1 MSQTV
6 LNTLEKLRSMNLD
19 QKAPTA
25 RYNPAQGGAP
35 HGGGQRTGVALSP
48 LSEAAAGTIG
58 DKVRACWTIDSGA
71 EGVQTMS
78 VLLRVTTDASGT
90 PRLVTVAPA
99 DAGRYASDPVFQA
112 FVDRARRAVLDARC
126 SPWPLPPSLEGKPN
140 TFNFRFSP

>member
-35 HGGGQRTGVALSP
+35 HAGGQRTGVALSP
-48 LSEAAAGTIG
+48 LSTAAAGQIA
-58 DKVRACWTIDSGA
+58 DKVRACWTIDGGA
-71 EGVQTMS
+71 EGVQSMS
-78 VLLRVTTDASGT
+78 VHFRVTTDASGQV
-90 PRLVTVAPA
+90 REVTVAPQ
-99 DAGRYASDPVFQA
+99 DAGRYSSDPIFQA
-112 FVDRARRAVLDARC
+112 FVDRARRAVLDYHC
-126 SPWPLPPSLEGKPN
+126 SPWPLPPSLEGKVN